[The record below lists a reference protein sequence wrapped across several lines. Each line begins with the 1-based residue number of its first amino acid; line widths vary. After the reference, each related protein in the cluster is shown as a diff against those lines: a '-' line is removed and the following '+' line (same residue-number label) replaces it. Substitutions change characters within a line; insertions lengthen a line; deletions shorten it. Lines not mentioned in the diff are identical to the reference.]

1 MSYCAHKVTEGFCL
15 DCLRA
20 RVAELE
26 AALRELCEWAESPPV
41 LYVERMASVHG
52 ANYRPEDVAA
62 WDRARSALSGAAQ
75 PRGEHE

>member
-26 AALRELCEWAESPPV
+26 AALTAILRHHDALCIE
-41 LYVERMASVHG
+41 HG
-52 ANYRPEDVAA
+52 LAPNRGAA
-62 WDRARSALSGAAQ
+62 THARAALTGAAQ
-75 PRGEHE
+75 PRGEP